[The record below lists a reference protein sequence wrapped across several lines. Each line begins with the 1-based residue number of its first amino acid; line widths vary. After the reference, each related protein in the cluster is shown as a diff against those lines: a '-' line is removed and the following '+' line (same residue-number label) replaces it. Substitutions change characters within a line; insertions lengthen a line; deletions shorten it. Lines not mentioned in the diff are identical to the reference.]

1 MEYVKALESTSGA
14 RHKGSY
20 MAPQIQTSAT
30 LEGESEDEDDEKGA
44 AHTQIE
50 GVLTKARRDFP
61 KIGLMQ
67 EQKGGAGK

>member
-1 MEYVKALESTSGA
+1 MSSM
-14 RHKGSY
+14 S
-20 MAPQIQTSAT
+20 
-30 LEGESEDEDDEKGA
+30 EGESEDEDDEKGA

-67 EQKGGAGK
+67 EQKGGEGK